1 VTTTQPGPVV
11 VVGSAN
17 MDLVIQLDR
26 LPAPGETALGG
37 SSSRSPGGKGAN
49 QALAAARAG
58 ATTRM
63 VAAVGAD
70 PDGDALLEVLQRSN
84 VDTGTVWTVHAP
96 TGLAVVMVD
105 PSGENS
111 IVVVPGANAELGPRD
126 ATPANLLPA
135 AIVLLQLEIPLRT
148 VLATAK
154 AIHPAAPAP
163 SGTGDPAAAGASG
176 AAGGRETRVILNAA
190 PAVALPDELW
200 PLLDVLV
207 VNEHEAVT
215 LAGVPEGTDPVEA
228 AAALT
233 ARVPE
238 VVVTLGAAGAV
249 HVTADGR
256 TAVPA
261 PRASVVDTTAA
272 GDTFCGVLAAGLAA
286 GLDMAAAIRRANAAA
301 SLAVETAGAAPS
313 IPWADAIDRRL
324 QEHTT

>member
-1 VTTTQPGPVV
+1 VTGPVV

-17 MDLVIQLDR
+17 MDLVIPLDR
-26 LPAPGETALGG
+26 LPAPGETALGA
-37 SSSRSPGGKGAN
+37 SSSRNPGGKGAN

-58 ATTRM
+58 APTRM

-70 PDGDALLEVLQRSN
+70 PDGDALLEVLQQSN

-96 TGLAVVMVD
+96 TGLAVVMVEE
-105 PSGENS
+105 SGENS
-111 IVVVPGANAELGPRD
+111 IVVVPGANAELSPRD
-126 ATPANLLPA
+126 ATPTNLLPA
-135 AIVLLQLEIPLRT
+135 AVVLLQLEIPLRT
-148 VLATAK
+148 VLATAR
-154 AIHPAAPAP
+154 AIHP
-163 SGTGDPAAAGASG
+163 TG
-176 AAGGRETRVILNAA
+176 TRVILNAA

-215 LAGVPEGTDPVEA
+215 LAGVVAGTDPVEA

-233 ARVPE
+233 ERVPE

-249 HVTADGR
+249 HVTARGR
-256 TAVPA
+256 TAVPS
-261 PRASVVDTTAA
+261 PRAEVVDTTAA

-286 GLDMAAAIRRANAAA
+286 GLEMPAAIRRANAAA
-301 SLAVETAGAAPS
+301 SLAVEAAGAAPS

-324 QEHTT
+324 QENP